1 MSDLTKPTTIMNA
14 DHTKTHTVHHD
25 ERSSSRPAA
34 AASSPAS
41 HAATGRGWSQPWIW
55 LVGGTAVAAAAALA
69 TYGPAGLLQ
78 RLSPAAAHH
87 AGGEPADGGSKAWI
101 KSRVAGTTLNSPWDG
116 LIDVSNEQQK
126 AIGVRIDSVA
136 AQTEP
141 LKLEVQ
147 GKTDYNPDTLLKIRP
162 RFDALVMAVHATT
175 GQQIKKGDPLVD
187 LYSVRLAEAKLEY
200 ESKQSQAD
208 HDRQIAGHQR
218 DLSAKGVIPD
228 ASRALLD
235 AVNLERRS
243 ELEFKLA
250 RDELEV
256 FGVSAEEV
264 ARVKEETGTEKAK
277 MTLRAPGDGTVISRD
292 VAIGN
297 IYDDKDTLMVIASIE
312 ELWVWGSLYER
323 DLGSVQAG
331 LPWEVHFPFTGEVV
345 TGTVD
350 YVANQVDPQTRAVRI
365 RGSIPNADGR
375 FKSDQLVRV
384 FVLCPPRPGAT
395 VIPRRS
401 MVTEAGKAFVFV
413 QRPDAPER
421 FERRPIEL
429 LHEFSDRVIVAKG
442 LEPGE
447 KLVTIGSLVLS
458 QVYEDRLAVETGESR

>member
-1 MSDLTKPTTIMNA
+1 MHA
-14 DHTKTHTVHHD
+14 DHTGNSGLHHD
-25 ERSSSRPAA
+25 ERDD
-34 AASSPAS
+34 ASAS
-41 HAATGRGWSQPWIW
+41 QPSDQTVAHGAVGRGRSKRWIW
-55 LVGGTAVAAAAALA
+55 LPIAASAAVGAGIAF
-69 TYGPAGLLQ
+69 YGPAGLLE
-78 RLSPAAAHH
+78 RLMPSAAHH
-87 AGGEPADGGSKAWI
+87 AGAAAAPGTSEAPRPAIMPRG
-101 KSRVAGTTLNSPWDG
+101 PWDG
-116 LIDVSNEQQK
+116 LIEVSDTQQK
-126 AIGVRIDSVA
+126 AIGVRVVMA
-136 AQTEP
+136 EAQTEP
-141 LKLEVQ
+141 LRLEVQ

-187 LYSVRLAEAKLEY
+187 LYSVRLAEAKLAY

-208 HDRQIAGHQR
+208 HDRQIAIHQR
-218 DLSAKGVIPD
+218 ELSAKGVIPD
-228 ASRALLD
+228 ASRVLLD
-235 AVNLERRS
+235 ALNLERRS

-256 FGVSAEEV
+256 FGVTAEEI
-264 ARVKEETGTEKAK
+264 ARVREETGTEKAK

-297 IYDDKDTLMVIASIE
+297 IYDEKDTLLVIASIE

-323 DLGSVQAG
+323 DLAVVRAG

-365 RGSIPNADGR
+365 RGSIPNPDGQ

-401 MVTEAGKAFVFV
+401 MITLAGKAFVFV

-421 FERRPIEL
+421 FERRPVEL

-447 KLVTIGSLVLS
+447 KVVTIGSLVFA
-458 QVYEDRLAVETGESR
+458 QVYEDRLAVETGESPH